1 MCDSFQTNFRK
12 CSQHSLSIVS
22 YLIAAFLVTV
32 SCLGQDKPERS
43 LIYPP
48 APEPQT
54 LGPGDQIQVK
64 ALHAPELGER
74 PVRVDSEGF
83 IMLTGLGRIR
93 AGTRTTEQL
102 ANDVRERLSKVIRDP
117 EVSIDIV
124 ELHSQPVS
132 VLGAV
137 KTPGV
142 YQIVGKKRLTEV
154 LALAGGLDP
163 EAGGRI
169 QITRSLGDGEPGQAE
184 KFTVVEIRVDE
195 LMGGRWEKNLVM
207 HSEDVI
213 TVPRAKLVYVIG
225 QVRKSGGFVLRE
237 RQDMSVLQAL
247 SLAEGLLP
255 TAGAANAKILRQD
268 EPLGPRKEISV
279 NIKSVLAGKSPDQP
293 LLPDD
298 VLFIPNSVA
307 KAVALRSLEAVI
319 QMGTGLVVWRQF

>member
-1 MCDSFQTNFRK
+1 MR
-12 CSQHSLSIVS
+12 I
-22 YLIAAFLVTV
+22 YLLFTALLISA
-32 SCLGQDKPERS
+32 CCGQCYGQDKQVRT

-48 APEPQT
+48 AVEAQT

-64 ALHAPELGER
+64 ALHAPELGDK

-83 IMLTGLGRIR
+83 IMLTGLGRIK
-93 AGTRTTEQL
+93 AGARTTEQL
-102 ANDVRERLSKVIRDP
+102 AIDLRERLSKVIRDP
-117 EVSIDIV
+117 EVAIDIV

-154 LALAGGLDP
+154 LALAGGLDA
-163 EAGGRI
+163 EAGDRI
-169 QITRSLGDGEPGQAE
+169 EITRALIGDEPGQPE
-184 KFTVVEIRVDE
+184 RFSVVEVSVGE

-207 HSEDVI
+207 HSEDVV

-247 SLAEGLLP
+247 ALAEGLLP
-255 TAGAANAKILRQD
+255 TAGSANAKILRQE
-268 EPLGPRKEISV
+268 EPLGPRKEIAV
-279 NIKSVLAGKSPDQP
+279 NIKSVLAGKAADQP
-293 LLPDD
+293 LLPND
-298 VLFIPNSVA
+298 VLFIPNSIA
-307 KAVALRSLEAVI
+307 KSVALRSLEMAI